1 MRNDDPMSFFKGML
15 FGVMAGAVAGI
26 LLAPKSG
33 KETREDIKR
42 LAEDVEE
49 KVVDV
54 YEDTRKIVMKKVRD
68 MRKAGELID
77 EEKYK
82 GLVKKVVSE
91 LKRDSRVSEK
101 VAEDLGEQLKGDWVM
116 VKKQLLK

>member
-1 MRNDDPMSFFKGML
+1 MRNDDPISFFKGML

-49 KVVDV
+49 KVVDT
-54 YEDTRKIVMKKVRD
+54 YEDARRIVMKKVRD

-82 GLVKKVVSE
+82 SLVQEVVNE
-91 LKRDSRVSEK
+91 FKRDSMVSEK

>member
-1 MRNDDPMSFFKGML
+1 MRSEDPMSFFKGMV
-15 FGVMAGAVAGI
+15 FGAMAGAVAGI

-54 YEDTRKIVMKKVRD
+54 YEDTRRIVMKKVRD

-77 EEKYK
+77 EEKYRS
-82 GLVKKVVSE
+82 LVKKVVSE

>member
-1 MRNDDPMSFFKGML
+1 MRNDDPISFFKGML

-42 LAEDVEE
+42 LAEDFEE
-49 KVVDV
+49 KAVDV

-77 EEKYK
+77 EEKYRS
-82 GLVKKVVSE
+82 LVKKVVSE